1 MSPEIQNLINQQ
13 EMEWRTNPSSPG
25 YMGQSRGGY
34 NPASG
39 GLKNDE
45 YGNYL
50 MSLIEAN
57 SSDPSFQDK
66 IFGYYLDYKDPRN
79 QKSPYD
85 ENILNMALSLMSSED
100 PQAQEWAKILIQ
112 GSFPQLGTANS
123 TTGGYGTPTSYE
135 DILRNQSRDV
145 LKDPSTLS
153 RGDYDWNT
161 FLANASNEQVSA
173 YDEARNKTVVN
184 PWDEYWKGTGTGN
197 PFDSSFWS
205 PEARAKAKMRQL
217 GYY

>member
-1 MSPEIQNLINQQ
+1 MTPEIESLMNQQEIAWRNSPNNPYRGQYSNNVGGYGMGDDYGSYLENLIN
-13 EMEWRTNPSSPG
+13 
-25 YMGQSRGGY
+25 
-34 NPASG
+34 
-39 GLKNDE
+39 
-45 YGNYL
+45 
-50 MSLIEAN
+50 AN
-57 SSDPSFQDK
+57 SGDPGFQDSILK
-66 IFGYYLDYKDPRN
+66 YYLDYKDPRN

-112 GSFPQLGTANS
+112 ESFPQLSTANS

-135 DILRNQSRDV
+135 DILRNQSRDA

-184 PWDEYWKGTGTGN
+184 PWDEYWKGTGSGN

-205 PEARAKAKMRQL
+205 PEARARAKMKQL